1 MSGSVTWGSRS
12 RLGSAPILLLIL
24 LLPACS
30 ASLRTA
36 AKPGGDGAP
45 PSSAPRASPSLPP
58 SSPPNQLPLL
68 PLLPGK
74 GPAVVQAVDPG
85 PLAPVSFATATVI
98 CPAGRVLLGG
108 GIRASLKG
116 GGTPSPSLHFAG
128 AFPSVPR
135 TGEASPGGASRIS
148 WTAIGATGA
157 QPVPDATTA
166 AFGICDRGAPAPQS
180 GTAPQVVTR
189 STAGPVAAA
198 SSARATA
205 VCPDGTSLVGGGAR
219 AGLRKG
225 RA

>member
-12 RLGSAPILLLIL
+12 RPGSAAILLLIL

-36 AKPGGDGAP
+36 AKPGGNGAP

-58 SSPPNQLPLL
+58 NLL

-98 CPAGRVLLGG
+98 CPAGSVLLGG

-116 GGTPSPSLHFAG
+116 GGTPSPSLHF
-128 AFPSVPR
+128 V
-135 TGEASPGGASRIS
+135 
-148 WTAIGATGA
+148 
-157 QPVPDATTA
+157 
-166 AFGICDRGAPAPQS
+166 
-180 GTAPQVVTR
+180 
-189 STAGPVAAA
+189 
-198 SSARATA
+198 
-205 VCPDGTSLVGGGAR
+205 
-219 AGLRKG
+219 
-225 RA
+225 